1 MTEQTYAWNNQ
12 IEYLKA
18 SRGSIWNDDYLEFL
32 VQRVWKIDK
41 PVRVVDFGCGLGYMG
56 GLLLPALPPGSSYT
70 GIDKGDKLIEE
81 ARSLFADSPWETNF
95 IVADLDQYIP
105 EQQYDLAV
113 CQCVLQHIPQAERIL
128 DKMKQSVV
136 PGGRV
141 VCIELSRDVAN
152 AAMHF
157 DGLDLS
163 ELNVLGAAQKL
174 RRLDHAGSG
183 KDFCIGIKM
192 PVYMQRAGLEQIDA
206 RVNDH
211 MTIVNPHGDPQV
223 HRRNLES
230 YLAAYGTVTG
240 MTEERRPEL
249 IRQLIG
255 RGLSEREA
263 EIVFECERKM
273 AEYLC
278 EHREEAFIVDAT
290 CSFITYGTRPR
301 EE

>member
-41 PVRVVDFGCGLGYMG
+41 PVRVVDYGCGLGFMG
-56 GLLLPALPPGSSYT
+56 GLLLPALPPGSTYT

-95 IVADLDQYIP
+95 IVADLDEYIP
-105 EQQYDLAV
+105 EEQYDLAV

-128 DKMKQSVV
+128 DKMKRSVV

-152 AAMHF
+152 AAIHF
-157 DGLDLS
+157 DGLDLA

-174 RRLDHAGSG
+174 RRLDHARGG

-192 PVYMQRAGLEQIDA
+192 PLYMQRAGLEQIDA

-223 HRRNLES
+223 HQRNLDS
-230 YLAAYGTVTG
+230 YLAAYGTVVG
-240 MTEERRPEL
+240 MTEDRRDEVVRHL
-249 IRQLIG
+249 IE
-255 RGLSEREA
+255 RGLDAHEA

-273 AEYLC
+273 ADYLR
-278 EHREEAFIVDAT
+278 EHRDTAFIVDGT
-290 CSFITYGTRPR
+290 CSFITYGIKARG
-301 EE
+301 E

>member
-32 VQRVWKIDK
+32 VQRVWKIDR
-41 PVRVVDFGCGLGYMG
+41 PVRVIDYGCGLGYMG
-56 GLLLPALPPGSSYT
+56 GLLLPALPPGSTYT

-95 IVADLDQYIP
+95 IVADLDEYIP
-105 EQQYDLAV
+105 EEQYDLAV

-128 DKMKQSVV
+128 DKMKRSVV

-152 AAMHF
+152 AASHF

-174 RRLDHAGSG
+174 RRLDHGRSG

-192 PVYMQRAGLEQIDA
+192 PLYMQRAGLEQIDA

-223 HRRNLES
+223 HRRNLDS
-230 YLAAYGTVTG
+230 YLAAYGTVVG
-240 MTEERRPEL
+240 MTEDRREEVVRHL
-249 IRQLIG
+249 IE
-255 RGLSEREA
+255 RGLDEREA

-273 AEYLC
+273 ADYLREYG
-278 EHREEAFIVDAT
+278 ETAFIVDAT
-290 CSFITYGTRPR
+290 CSFITYGIKARG
-301 EE
+301 E